1 MKKMR
6 YFGIIKRP
14 IITEK
19 STMLSHGEE
28 KKYLFE
34 VAMDAKKEEIKEAV
48 ENLFDVKVV
57 EVNTVIVRGKVKQ
70 VKRVTGKRS
79 NYKKAYVTLQKG
91 QSISFIEG
99 V

>member
-1 MKKMR
+1 MKKMK

-19 STMLSHGEE
+19 STALSRGDE
-28 KKYLFE
+28 KGYLFE
-34 VAMDAKKEEIKEAV
+34 VAMDAEKDDIKAAV
-48 ENLFDVKVV
+48 ESLFDVKVK

-70 VKRVTGKRS
+70 VKRVTGKR
-79 NYKKAYVTLQKG
+79 NNRKKAYVTLQKG
-91 QSISFIEG
+91 YSINFIEG

>member
-1 MKKMR
+1 MKKIR

-19 STMLSHGEE
+19 ATRLSRGEE

-34 VAMDAKKEEIKEAV
+34 VDMKAEKKEIKEAI
-48 ENLFDVKVV
+48 ENLFGVTVV
-57 EVNTVIVRGKVKQ
+57 GINTVIVRGKVKRF
-70 VKRVTGKRS
+70 KRLVGKRR
-79 NYKKAYVTLQKG
+79 NYKKAYVTIQRG

>member
-1 MKKMR
+1 MKKIH
-6 YFGIIKRP
+6 YFGVIKRP

-19 STMLSHGEE
+19 STMLSRGEE

-34 VAMDAKKEEIKEAV
+34 VAMNAKKEEIKEAV
-48 ENLFDVKVV
+48 ENLFDVKVT

-70 VKRVTGKRS
+70 VKRVAGKRR

>member
-1 MKKMR
+1 MKKIG
-6 YFGIIKRP
+6 YFGVIKRP

-19 STMLSHGEE
+19 STRLSRGEE

-34 VAMDAKKEEIKEAV
+34 VAMNAKKEEIKEAV
-48 ENLFDVKVV
+48 ENLFDVKVT

-70 VKRVTGKRS
+70 VKRVTGKRR

>member
-1 MKKMR
+1 MKKMK

-19 STMLSHGEE
+19 ATRLSRGEE

-34 VAMDAKKEEIKEAV
+34 VAMDAEKEEIKEAV
-48 ENLFDVKVV
+48 ENLFDVKVT
-57 EVNTVIVRGKVKQ
+57 EVNTVIVRGKVKR
-70 VKRVTGKRS
+70 VKRVTGKRG

>member
-1 MKKMR
+1 MKKMK

-19 STMLSHGEE
+19 ATRLSRGEE

-34 VAMDAKKEEIKEAV
+34 VAMDAEKEEIKEAV
-48 ENLFDVKVV
+48 ENLFDVKVT
-57 EVNTVIVRGKVKQ
+57 EVNTVSVRGKVKR
-70 VKRVTGKRS
+70 VKRVTGKRG